1 MLSLKVLHCIFPVRT
16 VKGLQGSRLLSR
28 RLLSTQVT
36 SLMFSK
42 QDTPFRPPGLL
53 VLLFLLSCPPATLL
67 SLPSYFPSKLNLG
80 VASPRGHPVRASSP
94 LPGSP
99 RAASARLARTRL
111 PVSPARPCVSISVAP
126 RYLAWTQVCACQPG
140 ERRGLSLCVPCPAA
154 QHASGDRGGALAPCG
169 TVCRSIQVT

>member
-1 MLSLKVLHCIFPVRT
+1 MRFYCCWRVSNELLSLKVLHCIFPVRT

-42 QDTPFRPPGLL
+42 QDMPLRPPGLL

-80 VASPRGHPVRASSP
+80 VASPRGHPVRAPSP

-99 RAASARLARTRL
+99 RAASARLARTRP

-126 RYLAWTQVCACQPG
+126 R
-140 ERRGLSLCVPCPAA
+140 
-154 QHASGDRGGALAPCG
+154 
-169 TVCRSIQVT
+169 

>member
-1 MLSLKVLHCIFPVRT
+1 MGPNLHSRRRHVAHSLPPPDPRVGGHPQERMRFYCCWRVSNELLSLKVLHCIFPVRT

-42 QDTPFRPPGLL
+42 QDTPLRPPGLL

-80 VASPRGHPVRASSP
+80 VAFPRGHPVRAPSP

-99 RAASARLARTRL
+99 RAASARLARTRP

-126 RYLAWTQVCACQPG
+126 R
-140 ERRGLSLCVPCPAA
+140 
-154 QHASGDRGGALAPCG
+154 
-169 TVCRSIQVT
+169 